1 MASTAADAGQLSL
14 HNSIGPWQPMLGRE
28 WQPWNLC
35 HRWHRWK
42 MIFIKNMKGQT
53 CENTAGTVEGFCTPW
68 KSVCCTGLIFCRNK
82 KSPQTSIDR
91 FAFMRQLNFC
101 FAFDLLFPL
110 VPVSGKTAARP
121 LLSQTAAK
129 VTFLLALFL
138 PFPRAGTCS
147 LRISL
152 DVFSLGRKEESGC
165 ENQLFTLLGP
175 GLVDQGPLLCGE
187 MREKTGFYSILCGI
201 FDLKSILWPK
211 LKT

>member
-1 MASTAADAGQLSL
+1 MEND
-14 HNSIGPWQPMLGRE
+14 IY
-28 WQPWNLC
+28 
-35 HRWHRWK
+35 K
-42 MIFIKNMKGQT
+42 KNMKGQT

-91 FAFMRQLNFC
+91 FAFMRQLDFC

-152 DVFSLGRKEESGC
+152 DVFSLGRKGESGC

-187 MREKTGFYSILCGI
+187 MREETGFY
-201 FDLKSILWPK
+201 LWDV
-211 LKT
+211 